1 MSENSAVAAFTS
13 CAQLSATMTRGSAVR
28 IVAAAWL
35 WEGRGEAD
43 GTRAQ
48 ADDWSQMGR
57 ERESS
62 GFCPR
67 HTRRISPRVSS
78 F

>member
-57 ERESS
+57 ERELW
-62 GFCPR
+62 FLPQHTPR
-67 HTRRISPRVSS
+67 MSPRVAS